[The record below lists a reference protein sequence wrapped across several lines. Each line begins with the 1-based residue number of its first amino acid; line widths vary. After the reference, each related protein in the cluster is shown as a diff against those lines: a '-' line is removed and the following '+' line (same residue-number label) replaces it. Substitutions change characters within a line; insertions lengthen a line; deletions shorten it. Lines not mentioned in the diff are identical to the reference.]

1 MMPIWKV
8 QRSAVTVL
16 VITLGIPAIAG
27 ISVELNQDAPSW
39 LYHPLTGIVS
49 LVVIGA
55 ALAVL
60 TTTLF
65 IVDEEEE

>member
-8 QRSAVTVL
+8 QRSAVTAL
-16 VITLGIPAIAG
+16 IIALGIPAIAG
-27 ISVELNQDAPSW
+27 LAIQFSQDVSSW
-39 LYHPLTGIVS
+39 LYRPATGVVC

-60 TTTLF
+60 TATLL
-65 IVDEEEE
+65 IRDEEEE

>member
-16 VITLGIPAIAG
+16 VIALGIPAIAG
-27 ISVELNQDAPSW
+27 MAIELNQDAPSW
-39 LYHPLTGIVS
+39 LYYPLTG
-49 LVVIGA
+49 VVCLMVAGA

-60 TTTLF
+60 VTTLL
-65 IVDEEEE
+65 IKDEEEE

>member
-16 VITLGIPAIAG
+16 VIALGIPAIAG
-27 ISVELNQDAPSW
+27 MAIELNQDVPSW
-39 LYHPLTGIVS
+39 LYYPTTGMVC
-49 LVVIGA
+49 LMAIGA

-60 TTTLF
+60 VATLL
-65 IVDEEEE
+65 IKDEEEE